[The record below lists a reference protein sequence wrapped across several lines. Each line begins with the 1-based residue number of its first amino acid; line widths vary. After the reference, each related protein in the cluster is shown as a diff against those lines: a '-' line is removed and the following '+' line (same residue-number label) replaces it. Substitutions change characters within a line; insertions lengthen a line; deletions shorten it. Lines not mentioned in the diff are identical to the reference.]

1 MRGAAR
7 VNGPGAWSRL
17 GAVKLPALA
26 LCALLASATGCAS
39 LQLTSIKMTQQRPS
53 NIAIYFK
60 VRAQGGDPVPGLTA
74 DKFRIYEDGQLV
86 SQFESKQ
93 TILNPEVAA
102 VHYTLLLV
110 DMSGSVTESGTTPDL
125 IAAVSAFTD
134 RVEKQQKVAIYAFD
148 GSPDLYPIVP
158 FTDQPGG
165 AKAGAQGL
173 ASFKPKDPSTNLNG
187 AVVKALDELDNSLG
201 KAKQPL
207 KFGTLVVFTDGT
219 DHANRV
225 SEADMRQHIRE
236 KPFDVFAIGLGA
248 EIKQPQLEEVGKSG
262 TALATDKNAI
272 VKAFDDVGAKV
283 DARTKSYYLLSYCSP
298 ARAGKHEVRIE
309 AAIKEADGQ
318 QEKTGSL
325 KSEFDATG
333 FAPGCD
339 PSTPP
344 SFDVTKGDELAPPP
358 DDGKKGDKADKD
370 KKDKDAKPPPAKPPA
385 GASPPPPR
393 LPPPP
398 TPPAAAPAPAP
409 APTTPAPAPP
419 PAQDFNP

>member
-1 MRGAAR
+1 
-7 VNGPGAWSRL
+7 
-17 GAVKLPALA
+17 VKLPALA
-26 LCALLASATGCAS
+26 LSALLASATGCAS
-39 LQLTSIKMTQQRPS
+39 LQLTTIKTTQQRPS

-86 SQFESKQ
+86 SQYESKQ

-165 AKAGAQGL
+165 AKAGAQQL

-219 DHANRV
+219 DRANRV

-272 VKAFDDVGAKV
+272 VKAFDDVGGKV

-309 AAIKEADGQ
+309 ATIKEADGQ
-318 QEKTGSL
+318 PEKTGSL

-358 DDGKKGDKADKD
+358 DEGKKGDKD
-370 KKDKDAKPPPAKPPA
+370 KKDKDAKPAPAKSPA
-385 GASPPPPR
+385 GASPPPPK

-398 TPPAAAPAPAP
+398 APTAPAAPPAPAP
-409 APTTPAPAPP
+409 APTTPPPAPP